1 MKYADKAIPRELY
14 RSNWSPEEGEP
25 RPISNNGQRLASV
38 VQEEAIR
45 MEKDWKV
52 GDVVRPKAGG
62 PDMCIAG
69 FETDAASGERTK
81 SAVCEWF
88 VGNKSQTG
96 SYQVEM
102 LEFVRQ
108 MDDVSFSGK
117 SGR

>member
-1 MKYADKAIPRELY
+1 MLHAAKKET
-14 RSNWSPEEGEP
+14 
-25 RPISNNGQRLASV
+25 
-38 VQEEAIR
+38 IR

-62 PDMCIAG
+62 PDMCIAS
-69 FETDAASGERTK
+69 FETDLASSERKK

-96 SYQVEM
+96 SYQVDM

-108 MDDVSFSGK
+108 MDDVNFSSKYPEQERKKIGVGMVRINPK
-117 SGR
+117 CRPSHS

>member
-1 MKYADKAIPRELY
+1 LNRPRLSTMLTHEC
-14 RSNWSPEEGEP
+14 
-25 RPISNNGQRLASV
+25 NNSV
-38 VQEEAIR
+38 QVNQENTSSSTSGAMIIEEEAIQ